1 MYIPIDLQV
10 CIVNDPRAKNP
21 YNKLYTVEYLNNMT
35 GGQPVLYINQP
46 VSVLKQLTVKSL
58 KEGEV
63 GINYCQIR
71 MYSFLS
77 CLWNTINL

>member
-1 MYIPIDLQV
+1 
-10 CIVNDPRAKNP
+10 
-21 YNKLYTVEYLNNMT
+21 MT